1 VYYYFEREEVMETTT
16 VVVKESTVV
25 CVGNEKESILRPAW
39 TSSDLHA
46 YRHKHINGTIYT
58 DFYHRRMGL

>member
-1 VYYYFEREEVMETTT
+1 METTT
-16 VVVKESTVV
+16 VEVKESTVV